1 MRIAVIGGGIMGEA
15 IMRALLRREPCPQ
28 IVVAEKRAERAAQ
41 LVSDLGVTVA
51 DARDAV
57 VGADV
62 VILAVK
68 PQDIRAVLDDIGADI
83 AAGTLVLSI
92 AAGIP
97 TSVITQQVS
106 AGVNVVRAM
115 PNTPA
120 RIDMGVTGISAAPG
134 CTPKG
139 RDLARDLLG
148 SIGTVVE
155 VPEELQ
161 DSVTAVSGSGPA
173 YLFLL
178 AESMLA
184 SAIELGLDPQM
195 ADLMVR
201 QTLLGAAQLLATSSE
216 SPDVLRQNVTSPNGT
231 TAAALTTMH
240 EHGVSAGIEAGM
252 AAARARSRALAE
264 S

>member
-1 MRIAVIGGGIMGEA
+1 MRIAFIGGGIMGEA
-15 IMRALLRREPCPQ
+15 IMRALLRREPHPE

-41 LVSDLGVTVA
+41 LVSDLGIAVA

-120 RIDMGVTGISAAPG
+120 RIEMGVTGISAAVG
-134 CTPKG
+134 CTPEG

-148 SIGTVVE
+148 SIGIVVE
-155 VPEELQ
+155 VPEQLQ

-184 SAIELGLDPQM
+184 SAIELGLDPAM
-195 ADLMVR
+195 ADVMVR
-201 QTLLGAAQLLATSSE
+201 QTLLGAAQLLATSPDG
-216 SPDVLRQNVTSPNGT
+216 PDVLRQNVTSPNGT
-231 TAAALTTMH
+231 TAAALTTMGA
-240 EHGVSAGIEAGM
+240 HGVSAGIVAGM
-252 AAARARSRALAE
+252 AAARARSRELAE

>member
-15 IMRALLRREPCPQ
+15 LMRALLRREPRPQ
-28 IVVAEKRAERAAQ
+28 IVVAEKRADRAEQ
-41 LVSDLGVTVA
+41 LINDLGITVA
-51 DARDAV
+51 DASGAV
-57 VGADV
+57 AGADV
-62 VILAVK
+62 VMLAVK
-68 PQDIRAVLDDIGADI
+68 PQDVRAVLDEVGPHIPVGS
-83 AAGTLVLSI
+83 LVLSI

-97 TSVITQQVS
+97 TTVITDRV
-106 AGVNVVRAM
+106 AGGVDVVRAM

-120 RIDMGVTGISAAPG
+120 RIDMGVTGISVAAD
-134 CTPKG
+134 CTAAG

-148 SIGTVVE
+148 GVGTVVE

-184 SAIELGLDPQM
+184 SAIELGLEPVM

-201 QTLLGAAQLLATSSE
+201 QTLLGAAQLLATSPE
-216 SPDVLRQNVTSPNGT
+216 GPDVLRQNVTSPNGT
-231 TAAALTTMH
+231 TAAALTTMDA
-240 EHGVSAGIEAGM
+240 HGVSAGIVAGM
-252 AAARARSRALAE
+252 AAARARSRELAQ